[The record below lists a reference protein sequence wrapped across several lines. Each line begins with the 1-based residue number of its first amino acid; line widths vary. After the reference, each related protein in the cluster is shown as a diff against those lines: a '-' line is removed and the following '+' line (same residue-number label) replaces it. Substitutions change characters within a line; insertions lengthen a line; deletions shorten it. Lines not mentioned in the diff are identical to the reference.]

1 MNTQDEICKVCDEIK
16 ALLLE
21 KNLKYGDSALN
32 PQRVFSRASSVEQL
46 NVRIDDK
53 LSRIKESGTI
63 SVDEDTLQ
71 DLIGYLVLL
80 RIATSQ
86 RKGLVPFATTYED
99 LLEDRILSAMADD
112 DFVDNYSW
120 DYGWTPD
127 DDIET
132 PWDTLSPN
140 EKRPGEGL
148 IFGKYKS
155 PWDPGSSPAESLV
168 EDSEA
173 SEAINLKPLSN
184 YGENEIVSIITKGE
198 SVIGIKKDGSTF
210 LLN

>member
-1 MNTQDEICKVCDEIK
+1 MNTQNEICKVCDEIK

-21 KNLKYGDSALN
+21 KNLKYGDSAIN

-86 RKGLVPFATTYED
+86 REGLVPFATTYED
-99 LLEDRILSAMADD
+99 FLEDRILSAMVDD
-112 DFVDNYSW
+112 DFVDGHPW
-120 DYGWTPD
+120 DYGWTSD
-127 DDIET
+127 EDIET

-140 EKRPGEGL
+140 ENPPEGHSA
-148 IFGKYKS
+148 FSKDKS
-155 PWDPGSSPAESLV
+155 PWDPNLGPTEPLV
-168 EDSEA
+168 EDSEV
-173 SEAINLKPLSN
+173 SEAINLKPLSF
-184 YGENEIVSIITKGE
+184 YGENEIVSIIAKGE